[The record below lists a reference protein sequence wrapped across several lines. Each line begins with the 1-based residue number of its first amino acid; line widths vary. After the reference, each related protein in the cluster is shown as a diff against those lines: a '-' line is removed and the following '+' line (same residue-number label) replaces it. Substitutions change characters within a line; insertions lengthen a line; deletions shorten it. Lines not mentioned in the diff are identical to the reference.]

1 VQSPL
6 SQNEHA
12 AIARYLSG
20 IKKQLQDVSD
30 LFRTRYGQG
39 SRITEG
45 ALRTLAS
52 IACLEQDFEL
62 LEKPQEEVL
71 AAAEEVVSSRSN

>member
-1 VQSPL
+1 VQLPL

-20 IKKQLQDVSD
+20 IKKQLQEVSD

-39 SRITEG
+39 SKIAEG
-45 ALRTLAS
+45 ALTTLAS
-52 IACLEQDFEL
+52 VACLEQDFGL
-62 LEKPQEEVL
+62 LEKPQEEVV
-71 AAAEEVVSSRSN
+71 AVEEVVSSRPN